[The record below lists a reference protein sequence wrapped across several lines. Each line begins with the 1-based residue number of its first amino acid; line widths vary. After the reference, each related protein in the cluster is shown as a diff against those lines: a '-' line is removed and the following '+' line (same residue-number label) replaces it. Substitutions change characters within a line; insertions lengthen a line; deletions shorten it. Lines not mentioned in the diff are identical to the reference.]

1 MPESW
6 CGRKEKEGK
15 ERGREGEREVGEGG
29 SGKREGGSGKRE
41 RGRDGGEEC
50 KYFSVIILA
59 Y

>member
-29 SGKREGGSGKRE
+29 RKWEEGGREGG